1 MKKQSRF
8 LAAGVLLCGVVG
20 YLMVTGMKDSMT
32 YFLTPAELT
41 QRLTANPAFA
51 EEAGVRVGGRVVP
64 GSVRFDQKTLDLR
77 FTLVDIE
84 TGSHPFPVHD
94 QGPLPDTFRE
104 GRDVVVE
111 GRYHAG
117 KSIEATNVLTKC
129 GSRYEAAESDFKGKQ
144 S

>member
-1 MKKQSRF
+1 MKRQSRF
-8 LAAGVLLCGVVG
+8 VAAGVVLCGVVG

-32 YFLTPAELT
+32 YFLTPHELA
-41 QRLTANPAFA
+41 QRLTVNPAFA

-64 GSVRFDQKTLDLR
+64 GTVRFDQRTLDLR
-77 FTLVDIE
+77 FTLVDIA
-84 TGSHPFPVHD
+84 TGRTTFPVHY
-94 QGPLPDTFRE
+94 QGPLPDTFQE

-111 GRYHAG
+111 GRYTRG
-117 KSIEATNVLTKC
+117 RSFEATSVLTKC

>member
-1 MKKQSRF
+1 MKKQTRF
-8 LAAGVLLCGVVG
+8 LAAGIVLCGVVG
-20 YLMVTGMKDSMT
+20 YLMVTGMKGAMT
-32 YFLTPAELT
+32 YYLTPDELA
-41 QRLTANPAFA
+41 QRVSANAAFA
-51 EEAGVRVGGRVVP
+51 DDEGVRVGGRVVP
-64 GSVRFDQKTLDLR
+64 GSVSFDQKTLDLR

-84 TGSHPFPVHD
+84 TGSHPFPVHY

-111 GRYHAG
+111 GRYHNG
-117 KSIEATNVLTKC
+117 SSIEATNVLTKC